1 MDLGFFSVQA
11 NVASRWARLLAEYPV
26 RQLLAKELAEGL
38 SGGLILVHLDS
49 VAPEMR
55 RELIQRLESKQQL
68 FVIMAD
74 RPQNDEGIRLL
85 AQGARGYASTF
96 ITGSLLQQLLETVW
110 RGDIWATPSVM
121 QQLVKRLLNG
131 HPSALLSV
139 QSEKVGLAANLSER
153 EQQVLDILMTGM
165 PNKQI
170 ARELQITE
178 RTVKAHISAILRKT
192 GAGDRVSLILMA
204 QERHTIH

>member
-1 MDLGFFSVQA
+1 MELGFFSVHA
-11 NVASRWARLLAEYPV
+11 NVASRWDRLLSGYPV
-26 RQLLAKELAEGL
+26 RQLQAAELGEGL
-38 SGGLILVHLDS
+38 PGGLILLHLDS
-49 VAPEMR
+49 VAQEQR
-55 RELIQRLESKQQL
+55 RSLLQRLESAQQL

-85 AQGARGYASTF
+85 AQGAKGYASTF
-96 ITGSLLQQLLETVW
+96 ITGSLMQQLLETVW

-121 QQLVKRLLNG
+121 QQLLKRLLNG
-131 HPSALLSV
+131 HPASLLSV
-139 QSEKVGLAANLSER
+139 QSEKVGLAADLSER
-153 EQQVLDILMTGM
+153 EQQVLDILMTGAS
-165 PNKQI
+165 NKQI

-204 QERHTIH
+204 QERQIIH

>member
-1 MDLGFFSVQA
+1 MQLGFFSVHA
-11 NVASRWARLLAEYPV
+11 NVTARWGRLLSGYPA
-26 RQLLAKELAEGL
+26 RQLQAQELAEGL
-38 SGGLILVHLDS
+38 PGGLMLLHLDS
-49 VAPEMR
+49 VAPEQR
-55 RELIQRLESKQQL
+55 WDLIQQLESRQQL
-68 FVIMAD
+68 FVVMVD

-96 ITGSLLQQLLETVW
+96 ITGSLMQQLLETVW
-110 RGDIWATPSVM
+110 RGDIWATPPVM

-139 QSEKVGLAANLSER
+139 QSERVGLAADLSER
-153 EQQVLDILMTGM
+153 EQQVLGILMTGA